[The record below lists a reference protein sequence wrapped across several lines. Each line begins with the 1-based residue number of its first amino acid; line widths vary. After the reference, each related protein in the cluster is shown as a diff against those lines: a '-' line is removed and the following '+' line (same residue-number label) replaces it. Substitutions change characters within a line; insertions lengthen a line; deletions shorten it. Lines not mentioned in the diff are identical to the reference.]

1 MFELTDST
9 VCTDNED
16 ANDDTND
23 DDAQSMTVK
32 GSLVD
37 EPNKPKSSIL
47 LQMWV
52 NNISYNWTIIVSDVK
67 VLNRSALYKYE

>member
-1 MFELTDST
+1 MCIYQGYMGIFLPNMKVLCVTLWLRG
-9 VCTDNED
+9 VCTDNAD

-37 EPNKPKSSIL
+37 KPNKPKSSIL
-47 LQMWV
+47 LQM
-52 NNISYNWTIIVSDVK
+52 
-67 VLNRSALYKYE
+67 